1 MRTKINTTQFNR
13 DMKNLVNYSLGFLE
27 GAQLGKKAL
36 FHRLAPEVIEMF
48 KQYVDSNARANP
60 SSLHHVY
67 EWYQSGSPD
76 ARLFDIDYTV
86 SGIGLSFRSTFS
98 QSVSIQ
104 QGSSV
109 PFHDKA
115 RLMEAG
121 VSATIRPRNAEA
133 LRFEI
138 DGETVFSKSPT
149 FIPNVGGT
157 ATTGGFESIFDEFF
171 SKYFSQAFLRLSG
184 ISKTLNNPIVYKRD
198 LPAGLKGGKSVGLK
212 TGFRWVANA
221 GVGT

>member
-1 MRTKINTTQFNR
+1 MRTKINTMQFTK
-13 DMKNLVNYSLGFLE
+13 DMNNLVNYSLGFLE

-36 FHRLAPEVIEMF
+36 FHRIGPEVIEMF

-60 SSLHHVY
+60 SSLHHIY
-67 EWYQSGSPD
+67 EWYQTGSPD
-76 ARLFDIDYTV
+76 ARLFDLDYTV

-98 QSVSIQ
+98 QSVSVQ
-104 QGSSV
+104 QGSNT

-138 DGETVFSKSPT
+138 DGQTVFSKSPV
-149 FIPNVGGT
+149 FVPNVGGT
-157 ATTGGFESIFDEFF
+157 ATTGGFEAIFDEFF
-171 SKYFSQAFLRLSG
+171 GKYFSQAFLRLSG
-184 ISKTLNNPIVYKRD
+184 ISQTLDNPIVYKRD